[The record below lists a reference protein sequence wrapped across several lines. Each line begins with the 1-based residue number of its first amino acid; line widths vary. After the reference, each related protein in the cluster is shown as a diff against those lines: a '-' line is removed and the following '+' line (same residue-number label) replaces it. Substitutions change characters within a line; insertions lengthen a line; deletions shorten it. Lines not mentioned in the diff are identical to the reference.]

1 MSGCTDRL
9 GANLRLLDNRMD
21 MLIRRMDAARDAIRE
36 SIEYG
41 DVIGAY
47 DALALYQ
54 NLALDFVT
62 LDCDIVLVK
71 IASGTFA
78 ISGNDNHEN
87 T

>member
-1 MSGCTDRL
+1 
-9 GANLRLLDNRMD
+9 MD